1 MSGNDV
7 RVVSIKHVPAV
18 GNDLQL
24 LNVTRVTIMV
34 GSNGPFSR
42 DFEGAEDT
50 PEFINAW
57 KQQKQNEI
65 RSIIGS

>member
-1 MSGNDV
+1 MFIVIV
-7 RVVSIKHVPAV
+7 R
-18 GNDLQL
+18 
-24 LNVTRVTIMV
+24 NVTRVTIMV

-42 DFEGAEDT
+42 DFDGPEDN